1 MSVQA
6 AALQGDDSTPS
17 AFYSFGVK
25 AKNVSWTQQNMTHL
39 YWTILAYYTVNRN
52 INR

>member
-1 MSVQA
+1 MAHFEVIAFTNVSVQA

-25 AKNVSWTQQNMTHL
+25 AKNVS
-39 YWTILAYYTVNRN
+39 
-52 INR
+52 